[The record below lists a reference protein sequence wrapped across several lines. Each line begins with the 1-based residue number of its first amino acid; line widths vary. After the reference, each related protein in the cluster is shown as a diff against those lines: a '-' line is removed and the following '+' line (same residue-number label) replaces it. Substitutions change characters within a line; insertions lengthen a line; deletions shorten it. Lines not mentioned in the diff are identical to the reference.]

1 MADLHHQNE
10 SSRISATEALKKLI
24 EGNRR
29 YVAGQFADADL
40 SASRRSDLRSN
51 GQQPFAVVLT
61 CSDSRVPP
69 EHIFNQ
75 GLGDLFVI
83 RVAGNVIDD
92 VSLGSIEYGV
102 EHLGSPLL
110 LILGHDYCGAV
121 KATIDGGEAPGKIGA
136 IVDRIQPT
144 ATAVRQSGAS
154 GDELYRKVEDQNI
167 LAVIKEIQ
175 ASPII
180 KHLMEHGQ
188 LTLVGGK
195 YHLDSGEVTF
205 IEI

>member
-1 MADLHHQNE
+1 MADIHHTNS
-10 SSRISATEALKKLI
+10 SSRITADEALKRLI

-29 YVAGQFADADL
+29 YVANQFAAADL
-40 SASRRSDLRSN
+40 SASRRSDLRCN
-51 GQQPFAVVLT
+51 GQHPFAVVLT

-69 EHIFNQ
+69 EHVFNQ

-83 RVAGNVIDD
+83 RVAGNVVDD
-92 VSLGSIEYGV
+92 VSMGSIEYGV

-110 LILGHDYCGAV
+110 LVLGHDFCGAV
-121 KATIDGGEAPGKIGA
+121 KATVDGGEAPGKIGA
-136 IVDRIQPT
+136 IVERIQPT
-144 ATAVRQSGAS
+144 VEAVKQSGAS
-154 GDELYRKVEDQNI
+154 GEELYRKVEDQNI
-167 LAVIKEIQ
+167 LAVINVIQ
-175 ASPII
+175 TSPVI
-180 KHLMEHGQ
+180 KHLVEHGQ